1 MKIIG
6 IEEHFRSPAVRASW
20 AAAAG
25 AGQDASESLHLG
37 EIQDRLE
44 ELSDER
50 LARMD
55 ENGIDV
61 QVLSLTSPGCTIS
74 RRLRASPLHFVQTT
88 LSLSLQRSR
97 GIQTDSMVSPQ
108 SLPRALER

>member
-6 IEEHFRSPAVRASW
+6 IEEHFLSPTVRGAW
-20 AAAAG
+20 AAAAS
-25 AGQDASESLHLG
+25 AGQDASASLHLG

-55 ENGIDV
+55 ESGID
-61 QVLSLTSPGCTIS
+61 
-74 RRLRASPLHFVQTT
+74 
-88 LSLSLQRSR
+88 LQSQHRVR
-97 GIQTDSMVSPQ
+97 
-108 SLPRALER
+108 ER